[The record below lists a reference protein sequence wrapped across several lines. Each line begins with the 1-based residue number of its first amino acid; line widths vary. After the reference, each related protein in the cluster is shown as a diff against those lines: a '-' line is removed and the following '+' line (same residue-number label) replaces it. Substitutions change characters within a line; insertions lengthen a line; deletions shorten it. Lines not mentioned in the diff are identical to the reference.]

1 MSGDGCKI
9 GWYPTILFFYVAV
22 GLALSLYSSLDCSF
36 LVVDLGF
43 VPRHYTSDE
52 VSVGLWSFEG
62 SDGHC
67 VSHPDSYTSSF
78 SLGDSLYTKW
88 FMKSDTS
95 WTTSRIFA
103 IASVLLGFIAM
114 MCALKNICSKE
125 PCLVDILTYTTI
137 IAVLCEGSKFGLFFG
152 ISLCTSKEY
161 WYDDESDTYSGSE
174 ACDLSFGSFI
184 GIGSIAAYFLSA
196 IMTSWYTMRPANI
209 GDDEDYYDE
218 RSLQSWMHSE
228 APQSGSKTHL
238 TNTAE
243 TEDSGLYYED
253 TRPTYQMSTV
263 HTKPFYDETDLF
275 EEEEEFNTYGGP
287 GLMPNRQAA
296 FRTRVKDEMSQVT
309 WDPF

>member
-1 MSGDGCKI
+1 
-9 GWYPTILFFYVAV
+9 
-22 GLALSLYSSLDCSF
+22 
-36 LVVDLGF
+36 
-43 VPRHYTSDE
+43 
-52 VSVGLWSFEG
+52 
-62 SDGHC
+62 
-67 VSHPDSYTSSF
+67 
-78 SLGDSLYTKW
+78 
-88 FMKSDTS
+88 
-95 WTTSRIFA
+95 
-103 IASVLLGFIAM
+103 

-253 TRPTYQMSTV
+253 TRPTYQMSAV

-287 GLMPNRQAA
+287 GLMPNRQAS